1 MQVNYQKMY
10 DCYNKINKILTDIE
24 ENSENIKKVVA
35 SLKTNELWQGKSYD
49 TFKNKTDKIAN
60 NLNSYLDQ
68 VKQLSKVIG
77 VSVEKYKAVDQQVM
91 NALKGIST

>member
-1 MQVNYQKMY
+1 MYRSVSMQVNYQKMY

-49 TFKNKTDKIAN
+49 TFKNKTDKI
-60 NLNSYLDQ
+60 S
-68 VKQLSKVIG
+68 I
-77 VSVEKYKAVDQQVM
+77 
-91 NALKGIST
+91 